1 MTANMAE
8 THTGV
13 STFRNTGTVSVHGG
27 TFLSTGALAEQ
38 SVDLGSGKLH
48 LHASGCHLEIDTDI
62 LKDRQPQTHIGPQ
75 RSSRHRDQWWP
86 YPRPTRQNRSDPELS
101 LTSGAAPL
109 PTTSTNRK

>member
-75 RSSRHRDQWWP
+75 RSSRHRDQRPGCP
-86 YPRPTRQNRSDPELS
+86 YPRPTRQNRSDPEMS
-101 LTSGAAPL
+101 LTSPL